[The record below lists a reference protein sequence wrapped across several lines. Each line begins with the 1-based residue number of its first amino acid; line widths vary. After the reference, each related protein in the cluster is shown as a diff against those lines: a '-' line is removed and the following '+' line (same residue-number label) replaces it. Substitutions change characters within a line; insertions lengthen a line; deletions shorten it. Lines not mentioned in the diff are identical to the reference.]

1 VALNFPGPYGVQIK
15 YLTDGIE
22 HVQNINC
29 DVTNAPEP
37 GETFDNITV
46 RTKDGGSKDLDV
58 AVDEWV
64 ALLAPFISDDTE
76 FTVADLFEYTEE
88 SFERRWIASYELGV
102 DGTSASAHTP
112 AGEYVFTFRTY
123 EGGVMQIRLEEGPI
137 GTAGRFSMGAYGV
150 GTPLGDLK
158 LYLVGDNGWIIAR
171 DTSYPVQGLY
181 MLLGQNEAIFKVRYR

>member
-1 VALNFPGPYGVQIK
+1 MALNFPGPYGIQIK

-29 DVTNAPEP
+29 DVTNSPEP

-46 RTKDGGSKDLDV
+46 RTKDGGSKDLDT

-64 ALLAPFISDDTE
+64 ALLAPFISDDSE
-76 FTVADLFEYTEE
+76 FTVADLFEYTPD
-88 SFERRWIASYELGV
+88 SFERRWIASYSLGV
-102 DGTSASAHTP
+102 DGTNVSPHTP

-137 GTAGRFSMGAYGV
+137 GTAGRFAMGAYGS
-150 GTPLGDLK
+150 GTPLGDLR
-158 LYLVGDNGWIIAR
+158 LYLIGDGGWIIAR